1 MKKIIYYILTFGI
14 RMEHKLEDKILN
26 ILKKGK
32 KLTVFDVGCYRGV
45 FTEKII
51 KMFGGKANKFYLF
64 DVNKN
69 VKKYIS
75 NLLKLNNV
83 HYNEV
88 ALHNKNGKAVYNFN
102 TSFEC
107 SGSSISTLVSND
119 IYWNISRKIILKILF
134 LNSKGFIKYK
144 VPTITLDSFVKKN
157 KINCI
162 DILKIDI
169 DGSEHLMLKGANET
183 LKKNKIK
190 TILIEIGSLKK
201 NFNKKERNISQLLK
215 KNNFTFLK
223 KDIYLSPSLFSNIKA
238 GDYQFINNKYL

>member
-32 KLTVFDVGCYRGV
+32 KLTVFDVGCYRGI

-119 IYWNISRKIILKILF
+119 IYWNISRKILLKIFF
-134 LNSKGFIKYK
+134 LSSKGFIKYK

-157 KINCI
+157 KI
-162 DILKIDI
+162 KI
-169 DGSEHLMLKGANET
+169 
-183 LKKNKIK
+183 
-190 TILIEIGSLKK
+190 ILIEIGSLKK

-238 GDYQFINNKYL
+238 GDYQFVNNKYL

>member
-1 MKKIIYYILTFGI
+1 MKKIIYYILTFGV
-14 RMEHKLEDKILN
+14 RMEHELEDKILN
-26 ILKKGK
+26 ILKKRK
-32 KLTVFDVGCYRGV
+32 KLTIFDVGCYRGV

-51 KMFGGKANKFYLF
+51 KIFGKKVNKFYLF

-69 VKKYIS
+69 VKRYIF

-88 ALHNKNGKAVYNFN
+88 ALHNKNGKAIYNFN

-119 IYWNISRKIILKILF
+119 IYWNISRKIILKMLF
-134 LNSKGFIKYK
+134 LSSKGFVKYT

-169 DGSEHLMLKGANET
+169 DGSEHLMLKGAKET

-190 TILIEIGSLKK
+190 AILIEIGSPKK
-201 NFNKKERNISQLLK
+201 TFNKKERNISQFLR

-223 KDIYLSPSLFSNIKA
+223 KKVYLSPSLFSNIKA